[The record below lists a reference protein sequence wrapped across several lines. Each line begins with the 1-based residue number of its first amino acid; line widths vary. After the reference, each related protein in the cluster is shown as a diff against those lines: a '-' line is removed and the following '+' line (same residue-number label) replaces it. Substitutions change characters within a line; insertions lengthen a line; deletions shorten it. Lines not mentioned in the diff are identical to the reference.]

1 MSEGI
6 NYATRCK
13 VGGNGHRGTKGNG
26 HRGTKGNGHHGSKEN
41 KLPSRVKISF
51 ISLTNSPLQIFES
64 IAPSIFGHKDI
75 KRAIALALFGG
86 EAKDPGMW

>member
-1 MSEGI
+1 MVAKGMVTMVSRGI
-6 NYATRCK
+6 VT
-13 VGGNGHRGTKGNG
+13 VVPKGMV
-26 HRGTKGNGHHGSKEN
+26 TMVAKG
-41 KLPSRVKISF
+41 PSRVKISF

-86 EAKDPGMW
+86 EAKDPGMR